1 MRRLASSK
9 VRDELDEMLQLV
21 NSNATSR
28 ELTDYEKMKQIE
40 MLKKIYAEM
49 RERGYPITGRQR
61 DFISQEL
68 NISSGSVH
76 EMENIS
82 SNAAPEV
89 VELYKDEKISTHLAS
104 EVARQPED
112 IQREFA
118 AAEEQT
124 AASLREI
131 QERHKPKKKEK
142 TDADYGETVIQ
153 RKLAEDIAAAAL
165 ELADVFSD
173 EQIVVYGKAGKDTD
187 KRLKQA
193 LKNLKSVLE
202 FVKISY

>member
-131 QERHKPKKKEK
+131 QERHNRRKKKKQTRTMGKLLYRGNWPKILRPQPLNWQTYSPMSRSLYMEK
-142 TDADYGETVIQ
+142 Q
-153 RKLAEDIAAAAL
+153 
-165 ELADVFSD
+165 
-173 EQIVVYGKAGKDTD
+173 
-187 KRLKQA
+187 
-193 LKNLKSVLE
+193 
-202 FVKISY
+202 VKTLIKG

>member
-1 MRRLASSK
+1 MK
-9 VRDELDEMLQLV
+9 DELDEMLQLV

-49 RERGYPITGRQR
+49 KQRGYPITGRQR

-89 VELYKDEKISTHLAS
+89 VALYKDEKISTHLAS
-104 EVARQPED
+104 EVAKQPED
-112 IQREFA
+112 IQAEFA

-124 AASLREI
+124 AASLKEI
-131 QERHKPKKKEK
+131 QERRKPKKQKK
-142 TDADYGETVIQ
+142 TDDDYGETVIQ
-153 RKLAEDIAAAAL
+153 KSTAEELANIAL
-165 ELADVFSD
+165 ELADNFSD
-173 EQIVVYGKAGKDTD
+173 DTIALYGKAGKDID
-187 KRLKQA
+187 RKLKQA
-193 LKNLKSVLE
+193 LNNLKTVLE
-202 FVKISY
+202 FVNTIY